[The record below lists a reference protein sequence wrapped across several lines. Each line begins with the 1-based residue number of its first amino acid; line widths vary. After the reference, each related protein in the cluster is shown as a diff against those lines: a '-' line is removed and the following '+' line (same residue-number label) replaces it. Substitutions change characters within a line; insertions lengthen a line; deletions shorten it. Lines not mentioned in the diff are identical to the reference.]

1 MTKTENTAFLTNIKK
16 IFQEKIAR
24 DILLFNAK
32 NKISKGKENFFMKK
46 KKARKDKQDKKGVV
60 NQNDQK
66 DAFNPDDYYEY

>member
-1 MTKTENTAFLTNIKK
+1 MLKIKS
-16 IFQEKIAR
+16 
-24 DILLFNAK
+24 AK
-32 NKISKGKENFFMKK
+32 ERRIFFMKK